1 MDAVVRG
8 SFDSKKLFSL
18 LKLANGQTITLIHS
32 IGPKPLVTGNHV
44 SERGLTVMMLAT
56 RHEVADVAS
65 LYAFVAIMP
74 HQLKRRIHIELV
86 IA

>member
-18 LKLANGQTITLIHS
+18 LKLANGQIITLIHS

-56 RHEVADVAS
+56 LHDLAEVAS
-65 LYAFVAIMP
+65 LYGVVAIMP
-74 HQLKRRIHIELV
+74 YQLEPVSILSS
-86 IA
+86 